1 MEYKQSE
8 LEFENHR
15 FEDTKALALK
25 QLERARKRNE
35 ENKSDI
41 IKAKKEMR
49 DNTSTGPLVLGWF

>member
-41 IKAKKEMR
+41 IKAKR
-49 DNTSTGPLVLGWF
+49 NA